1 MSSHR
6 TRRQVLQYTGLGAQ
20 EAQRRA
26 GVFQMRQVLAGEL
39 PAIVRARRRFDQVYD
54 PGVFAPRA
62 TAGGLMNGIPFPN
75 RLALFGP

>member
-1 MSSHR
+1 
-6 TRRQVLQYTGLGAQ
+6 
-20 EAQRRA
+20 
-26 GVFQMRQVLAGEL
+26 MRQVLAGDL